1 MTHEQNKKN
10 QESVGPTWPFVGPRN
25 QSTDP
30 HLSLCLP
37 PPFPSHPFTAQ
48 AKMAAAVG
56 GVGAGGVNHVA
67 HLAGALVGVALIW
80 GLSKMLPPE

>member
-1 MTHEQNKKN
+1 MLTKLRFDFRKLLEAVILGQ
-10 QESVGPTWPFVGPRN
+10 FVVERF
-25 QSTDP
+25 
-30 HLSLCLP
+30 LSE
-37 PPFPSHPFTAQ
+37 
-48 AKMAAAVG
+48 AKLAAAAG